1 MNVLIMTDLEGIS
14 CVDSIEQMS
23 GDGYKFA
30 CERLMLDLNAAV
42 EGAIEGGAKNVYVV
56 DGHAKGSNFIYEMLD
71 KRAKAVKL
79 DEYHPMLQNREI
91 DAYMKIGCH
100 AMAGTLNGF
109 LDHTM
114 SSATWYNLFIN
125 GRKCGEIALGAMY
138 VGAYGVPTV
147 MVSGDEAACM
157 EARDFLGDIV
167 TVPVKYGIGRN
178 KACCRPS
185 DEAISMIREGAKNA
199 MGLIGKTHPLKP
211 VLPAEII
218 LEYCR
223 SDYCDEAFKNNRQ
236 TAERLDARS
245 LRKVIT
251 RIEKY
256 SDLFF

>member
-1 MNVLIMTDLEGIS
+1 MNILMMTDLEGIS
-14 CVDSIEQMS
+14 CVDSIEQM
-23 GDGYKFA
+23 DGEGYRFA

-42 EGAIEGGAKNVYVV
+42 DGAIEGGATNVYVI
-56 DGHAKGSNFIYEMLD
+56 DGHKTGDNFIYEMLH
-71 KRAKAVKL
+71 KEARAVKT
-79 DEYHPMLQNREI
+79 DEYHTMLQNGEI
-91 DAYMKIGCH
+91 DAYMAIGCH

-114 SSATWYNLFIN
+114 SSASWYNLYIG
-125 GRKCGEIALGAMY
+125 GRRCGEIALGALY
-138 VGAYGVPTV
+138 VGAYDVPVV

-157 EARDFLGDIV
+157 EAREFLGDIV

-185 DEAISMIREGAKNA
+185 DEALVMVREGTKKAIDLVEK
-199 MGLIGKTHPLKP
+199 IRPVKP
-211 VLPAEII
+211 ILPTEII

-236 TAERLDARS
+236 TAQRLDARRI
-245 LRKVIT
+245 RKVIT
-251 RIEKY
+251 KIERY